1 MDGVVACGECRPI
14 GRSVGGRSVGRSV
27 GRRSDGRSV
36 GRRPALAM
44 RFARRSLD
52 AARSYH
58 VPAKA
63 APGTILQPGALQANR
78 DAGPARFGR
87 WRVKHR
93 APGSLK
99 FLHAASR
106 SRNRSGSLNLRLNHS
121 QSHSHSQSQSQSLTQ
136 RKNLMVSNSARSGA
150 VPLPKARCQTWSFSV
165 VGESITTTAALTF
178 HHANQRPGCAANTTA
193 SYTACAPRAHI
204 TSGRRPAS
212 RT

>member
-1 MDGVVACGECRPI
+1 MLRG
-14 GRSVGGRSVGRSV
+14 
-27 GRRSDGRSV
+27 
-36 GRRPALAM
+36 
-44 RFARRSLD
+44 
-52 AARSYH
+52 
-58 VPAKA
+58 
-63 APGTILQPGALQANR
+63 
-78 DAGPARFGR
+78 
-87 WRVKHR
+87 
-93 APGSLK
+93 PGSGGGGDMG
-99 FLHAASR
+99 AVARESVSASSAR
-106 SRNRSGSLNLRLNHS
+106 MILGPLGESRLEPSIHRPLSLRPKMSHLSAKHTQPHS
-121 QSHSHSQSQSQSLTQ
+121 HRQPHSHSQSQSQSLTQ